1 MEKSNVFIIYFSYIL
16 PTISFFISSEH
27 NNFVDKIL
35 YFYNSINIH
44 DSFSWN
50 IDFIYLLI
58 EIKSTTVSSN
68 L

>member
-16 PTISFFISSEH
+16 PTISFFISSEQ

-35 YFYNSINIH
+35 YFYNSINVH
-44 DSFSWN
+44 DSFLWN